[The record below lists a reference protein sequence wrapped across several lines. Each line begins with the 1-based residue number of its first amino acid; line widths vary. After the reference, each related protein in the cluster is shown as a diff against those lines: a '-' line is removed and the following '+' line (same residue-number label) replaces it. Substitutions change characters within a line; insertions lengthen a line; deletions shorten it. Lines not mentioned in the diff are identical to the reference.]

1 MIKSLQSIGN
11 SKALVLDKAI
21 MEAVGLRDDSLL
33 QITIVGGALI
43 ITPADVNIS
52 SDEIA
57 ASALKIRKRYKKTLD
72 NLAK

>member
-1 MIKSLQSIGN
+1 
-11 SKALVLDKAI
+11 